1 MDKTYSLKE
10 QLKDCFTEAKRLNKK
25 YIAVMVKANDSK
37 RAEII
42 INYNENIESKLN
54 YYMKAYDENLKLVNA
69 PSIKIIDF
77 IYSDNLTDI
86 ERRFM

>member
-1 MDKTYSLKE
+1 MDYSLKE
-10 QLKDCFTEAKRLNKK
+10 QLKDCFTEAKRLDKK

-54 YYMKAYDENLKLVNA
+54 YYMKAYDEDLKLINA